1 MRIVTEICYGY
12 RLTDVE
18 EKDEVY
24 KVIMGGQ
31 VLEYEAKA
39 ILNKGKTEA
48 RNEDI
53 KILAEYFVKET
64 PRLSYD
70 DAVKMVESIL
80 KKEK

>member
-1 MRIVTEICYGY
+1 
-12 RLTDVE
+12 
-18 EKDEVY
+18 
-24 KVIMGGQ
+24 MGGQ

-53 KILAEYFVKET
+53 KVLAEYFVKET
-64 PRLSYD
+64 PRLSYE
-70 DAVKMVESIL
+70 DAVKMAESIF

>member
-1 MRIVTEICYGY
+1 
-12 RLTDVE
+12 
-18 EKDEVY
+18 
-24 KVIMGGQ
+24 MGGQ

-53 KILAEYFVKET
+53 KVLAEYFVKET

-70 DAVKMVESIL
+70 DAVAKGLSENYEQ
-80 KKEK
+80 EKYCHK